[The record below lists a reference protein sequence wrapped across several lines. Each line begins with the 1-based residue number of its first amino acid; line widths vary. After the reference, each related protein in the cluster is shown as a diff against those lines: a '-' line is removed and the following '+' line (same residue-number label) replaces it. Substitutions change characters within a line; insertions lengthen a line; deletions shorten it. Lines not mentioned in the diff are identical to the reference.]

1 MITNLKQK
9 LNKIKNKNTL
19 VHKFKVKLQ
28 YLSLKLKKIILLI
41 TILTSSKVLLVL
53 SLILLYFFL
62 NISYLKLLL
71 K

>member
-53 SLILLYFFL
+53 SLILF
-62 NISYLKLLL
+62 
-71 K
+71 